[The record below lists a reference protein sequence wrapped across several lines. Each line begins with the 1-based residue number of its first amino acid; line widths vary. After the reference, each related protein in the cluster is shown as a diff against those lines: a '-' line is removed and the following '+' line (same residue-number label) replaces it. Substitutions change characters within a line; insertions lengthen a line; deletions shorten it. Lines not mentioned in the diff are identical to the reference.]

1 MTGQRVTGLVSCV
14 ACELS
19 KLCDRSRFQTFL
31 SLMNSFIEQ
40 KGALHDSQYTFW
52 FSFLILLIH
61 LYSCMCIYMHTLGI
75 DDGLLGF

>member
-1 MTGQRVTGLVSCV
+1 MTGQRITGLVSFV
-14 ACELS
+14 ALKLT
-19 KLCDRSRFQTFL
+19 KLCGHSWFQTFL

-52 FSFLILLIH
+52 FSFLILLIR